1 MSHHNPFRQKRL
13 DLMRML
19 GFLIIGAVVMG
30 FTAGGLIPAVP
41 GTIAAMIFAGI
52 GMYWVDESDLE

>member
-1 MSHHNPFRQKRL
+1 
-13 DLMRML
+13 MRML
-19 GFLIIGAVVMG
+19 GFLIIGAVVLG